1 MLHNEARNLLVE
13 AYEKTHDAKGVALAY
28 GVSVPSVY
36 RLAEQ
41 KARTGSV
48 DLRVSKRGRKRVL
61 GQEDLKNI
69 ARAVDEQPDITLA
82 EIVEKLDLPVGI
94 ETVRRRLQA
103 MGYRRKKKMIHA
115 SEQERPRCVG
125 KERRMEW
132 VSEENPGSHLVFLD
146 ESGVNINMARRYG
159 RGKGGRRVVDHTP
172 LNTPKSTT
180 ILSPIRLDGQ
190 LAFTT
195 FQGGTTGDKF
205 LTYLKDV
212 LIPTLHPGDIVV
224 MDNLRT
230 HHIQAVSELLHGAG
244 AQVLYLPPY
253 SPDLNPIDKLWSKVK
268 AVLRKLRVRSSN
280 ALDAAIRFAL
290 DQVSADDCA
299 GWFSCAGYCLF

>member
-13 AYEKTHDAKGVALAY
+13 AYEKTHDAKGIALAY

-61 GQEDLKNI
+61 VEEDLENI

-82 EIVEKLDLPVGI
+82 EIVEKLKLPVGI

-115 SEQERPRCVG
+115 SEQERPRCAG

-132 VSEENPGSHLVFLD
+132 VCEENPGVS
-146 ESGVNINMARRYG
+146 SG
-159 RGKGGRRVVDHTP
+159 
-172 LNTPKSTT
+172 
-180 ILSPIRLDGQ
+180 
-190 LAFTT
+190 F
-195 FQGGTTGDKF
+195 
-205 LTYLKDV
+205 
-212 LIPTLHPGDIVV
+212 PG
-224 MDNLRT
+224 
-230 HHIQAVSELLHGAG
+230 
-244 AQVLYLPPY
+244 
-253 SPDLNPIDKLWSKVK
+253 
-268 AVLRKLRVRSSN
+268 
-280 ALDAAIRFAL
+280 
-290 DQVSADDCA
+290 
-299 GWFSCAGYCLF
+299 

>member
-1 MLHNEARNLLVE
+1 MLHNEARNLLAE

-61 GQEDLKNI
+61 EQEDLENI

-115 SEQERPRCVG
+115 SEQERPRCAG

-132 VSEENPGSHLVFLD
+132 VSKENPGVS
-146 ESGVNINMARRYG
+146 SG
-159 RGKGGRRVVDHTP
+159 
-172 LNTPKSTT
+172 
-180 ILSPIRLDGQ
+180 
-190 LAFTT
+190 F
-195 FQGGTTGDKF
+195 
-205 LTYLKDV
+205 
-212 LIPTLHPGDIVV
+212 PG
-224 MDNLRT
+224 
-230 HHIQAVSELLHGAG
+230 
-244 AQVLYLPPY
+244 
-253 SPDLNPIDKLWSKVK
+253 
-268 AVLRKLRVRSSN
+268 
-280 ALDAAIRFAL
+280 
-290 DQVSADDCA
+290 
-299 GWFSCAGYCLF
+299 